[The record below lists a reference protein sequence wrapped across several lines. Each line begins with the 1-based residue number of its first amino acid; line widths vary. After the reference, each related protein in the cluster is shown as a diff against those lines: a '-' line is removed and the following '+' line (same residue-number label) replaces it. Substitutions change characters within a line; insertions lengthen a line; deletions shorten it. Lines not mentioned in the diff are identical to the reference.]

1 MKKQVLDFNRLP
13 KQEYQKPAI
22 EVMEADMELQMLAG
36 SVTDIVTTGL
46 GDDITTTPEPTTNPW
61 GEAMTREFEV
71 EDEWDWSEE

>member
-1 MKKQVLDFNRLP
+1 MKKEYMQPAMQVDEMN
-13 KQEYQKPAI
+13 
-22 EVMEADMELQMLAG
+22 VNVQMLAG

-71 EDEWDWSEE
+71 EDDWD

>member
-1 MKKQVLDFNRLP
+1 MQPAMQVDEMN
-13 KQEYQKPAI
+13 
-22 EVMEADMELQMLAG
+22 VNVQMLAG

-71 EDEWDWSEE
+71 EDDWD